1 MTKLRHSIVI
11 KLLSAFLIAGLFMAC
26 VLILVQGKM
35 FFNVLYD
42 RQRTEYEE
50 LSRNISDA
58 VDSLLQEYR
67 NAITQLSY
75 LPDLNSGDRD
85 KVGKLLNDS
94 LSRTVQGFR
103 KLYYVDAN
111 RNMYSSSEVVLETLQ
126 RTLNYDIPLQ
136 LAAATPT
143 NGAAVLSDVY
153 RSSMITANTIAVS
166 RRNPSGGTAIG
177 ELGLDTIEDQIK
189 LVCGTRN
196 VNYLLLSGTSR
207 PICSNLPAH
216 VASAEIVSRLN
227 GSEKEWIDYTGED
240 RVRYR
245 LFSSNGF
252 KKSDWKLVI
261 IIDETLAYSSLFLLL
276 RTNLGISA
284 LLMVSMIAVLAV
296 IAWHFIKPI
305 RMLSVS
311 IQGSEKPQAETFLR
325 EQRRDEIGD
334 LSRSIGTM
342 LHRIDQ
348 MTETQSE
355 IQQKR
360 FEAEK
365 RALQNQ
371 IAPHFLYNSLNML
384 SSLALSGRQDRIPM
398 AVSALVHM
406 LLLSTEK
413 TAPYDTLS
421 DEVKCA
427 AEYMDIMRLRYEQK
441 YELSIN
447 VSEELKGLLV
457 LKLLLLP
464 IIENSVYHGLVQ
476 TGRDGLVIIEA
487 YTEDNMLII
496 SVMDNGCGMDEDT
509 AGRILRENTGAEL
522 RSTGL
527 VNTDARIKLY
537 FGDEYGISV
546 RSRVGIGTRITIS
559 LPIIRTTQ
567 EWEERSNENRM

>member
-136 LAAATPT
+136 LAAVTPT

-284 LLMVSMIAVLAV
+284 MLMVSMIAVLAV

-334 LSRSIGTM
+334 LSRSIGEM

-487 YTEDNMLII
+487 YTEDNMLIL

-546 RSRVGIGTRITIS
+546 RSRVGIGTRMTIS

>member
-136 LAAATPT
+136 LASATPT

-311 IQGSEKPQAETFLR
+311 IQGSEKPQAEIFLR

-334 LSRSIGTM
+334 LSRSIGAM

-509 AGRILRENTGAEL
+509 AGRILRENTGTEL

>member
-227 GSEKEWIDYTGED
+227 GGEKEWIDYTGED

-334 LSRSIGTM
+334 LSRSIGEM

-487 YTEDNMLII
+487 YTEDNMLIL

-509 AGRILRENTGAEL
+509 AGRILRENTGTEL

>member
-136 LAAATPT
+136 LASATPT

-334 LSRSIGTM
+334 LSRSIGAM

-487 YTEDNMLII
+487 YTEDNMLIL

-509 AGRILRENTGAEL
+509 AGRILRENTGTEL

>member
-136 LAAATPT
+136 LASATPT

-334 LSRSIGTM
+334 LSRSIGAM

-509 AGRILRENTGAEL
+509 AGRILRENTGTEL